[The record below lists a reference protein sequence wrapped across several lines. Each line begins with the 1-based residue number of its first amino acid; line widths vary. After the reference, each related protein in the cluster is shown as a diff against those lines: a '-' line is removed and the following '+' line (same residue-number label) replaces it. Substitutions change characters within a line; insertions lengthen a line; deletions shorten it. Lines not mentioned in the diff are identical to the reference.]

1 MEISASFLFKEKE
14 PALTKYSVGV
24 LSKNF
29 TLDISKAKELLNYKP
44 IISTNES
51 INEFVDWYNNKN
63 KNEEN

>member
-1 MEISASFLFKEKE
+1 MSEIVLVTNV
-14 PALTKYSVGV
+14 PIGV

-51 INEFVDWYNNKN
+51 INEFVDWYNHKN